1 MIRTAKSLKVQSLAL
16 NTGSNSI
23 ILKNYQMKII
33 VLNCGSSS
41 IKYQLF
47 EMPSAEVV
55 AKGLVDKIGLKGASI
70 KHYMANGDVL
80 KLEGE
85 ILDHQAGIEFVLGIL
100 THKEYGCVKNINEI
114 GAVGHRV
121 VHAGEKYNTSV
132 AIDKDVIEALVECI
146 DLAPLHNPPNLEGI
160 YAITKLLPEVPQ
172 VGVFDTAY
180 HQTMSEQA
188 YLYGIPYS
196 LYEKYKVRR
205 YGFHGSSHRF
215 VSQRAAE
222 MLGKKVEDLKIISC
236 HLGNGASMCAIQNG
250 KSFDTSM
257 GMTPVEGLVMGTRC
271 GDIDAGALLFIA
283 DKEEISIPYTSTLIN
298 KHSGML
304 GLSGVSSDMR
314 DIETAAVEG
323 NHRAKVSLDIYH
335 YRIKKY
341 LGSYAAAMGGVDV
354 VIFTG
359 GVGEN
364 GWETRQDVCQGLE
377 FMGIEFDI
385 QKNTKLRG
393 KEAVISAPGSK
404 VTVMVVPTNEEL
416 VIANDTFEIVTA

>member
-1 MIRTAKSLKVQSLAL
+1 
-16 NTGSNSI
+16 
-23 ILKNYQMKII
+23 MKII

-47 EMPSAEVV
+47 DMPSAEVV
-55 AKGLVDKIGLKGASI
+55 AKGLVDKIGLKGASV
-70 KHYMANGDVL
+70 KHTMANGDVL

-85 ILDHQAGIEFVLGIL
+85 ILDHQAGIEYVLGIL
-100 THKEYGCVKNINEI
+100 THKEYGCVVDMNEI

-121 VHAGEKYNTSV
+121 VHAGEKYNSSV
-132 AIDKDVIEALVECI
+132 AITKEVIAALEECI

-160 YAITKLLPEVPQ
+160 YAITKLMPEVPQ

-180 HQTMSEQA
+180 HQTMTEQS

-222 MLGKKVEDLKIISC
+222 MLGKNIEDLKIISC

-250 KSFDTSM
+250 HSVDTSM

-271 GDIDAGALLFIA
+271 GDIDAGALLYIA
-283 DKEEISIPYTSTLIN
+283 DKEETSIPYTSTLLN

-314 DIETAAVEG
+314 DIETAAAEG
-323 NHRAKVSLDIYH
+323 NHRAQVSLDIYH

-341 LGSYAAAMGGVDV
+341 LGAYAAAMGGVDA

-364 GWETRQDVCQGLE
+364 GWETRQKVSEGLE
-377 FMGIEFDI
+377 YMGIEFDVER
-385 QKNTKLRG
+385 NTKLRG
-393 KEAVISAPGSK
+393 KEAIISKPGSK

-416 VIANDTFEIVTA
+416 VIAKDTFEIVTS